1 MIYITSENELNLNY
15 PVACIYFYAT
25 WMPFHKKMA
34 LMIEKIEQKY
44 KDKIL
49 FYAVDVDFFKSIC
62 KRYKIE
68 SIPTI
73 IINHNNKEKQRVNGV
88 ILTSVLK
95 NIFADIFKSKE
106 KS

>member
-15 PVACIYFYAT
+15 QVVCIYFYAT

-34 LMIEKIEQKY
+34 AMIEKIEQKY
-44 KDKIL
+44 KVV

-73 IINHNNKEKQRVNGV
+73 IINHNNKEKERVNGV

-95 NIFADIFKSKE
+95 SIFADIFNSKE